1 MIGHRRRVRALSS
14 VFAVI
19 AFTAPASAASARFDG
34 TWTMTA
40 VTTRGHC
47 GTIPVGMFI
56 RRGHVSATSGSYA
69 FAPIRMSGRVSP
81 SGSASLKA
89 VTGPRIALGTGRF
102 RGIAAHGTW
111 RGTGPSGVCYG
122 DWTATRD

>member
-1 MIGHRRRVRALSS
+1 MYDHRQHARALSLA
-14 VFAVI
+14 FALLSL
-19 AFTAPASAASARFDG
+19 TAPADAASRFDG

-69 FAPIRMSGRVSP
+69 FYPISLSGRVSA
-81 SGSASLKA
+81 SGNASIRA
-89 VTGPRIALGTGRF
+89 VTGPRIAYGTGRF
-102 RGIAAHGTW
+102 RRFEARGRW
-111 RGTGPSGVCYG
+111 RGTGPSGLCYG
-122 DWTATRD
+122 EWTATRN